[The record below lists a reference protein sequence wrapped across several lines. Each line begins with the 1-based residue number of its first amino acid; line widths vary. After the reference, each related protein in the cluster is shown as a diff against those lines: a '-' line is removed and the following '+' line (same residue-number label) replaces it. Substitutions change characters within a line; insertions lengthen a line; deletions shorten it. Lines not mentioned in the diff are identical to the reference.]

1 MTAEGSDGSG
11 GKGPAEPAGAPTAS
25 MSDLSTRRRWTLIS
39 LGLLRA
45 GGIAILLVALYY
57 LLPLDRPSP
66 SSLTVGLLV
75 GLLVLVATM
84 YWEVRAIVRARFPG
98 IRATQ
103 ALATTVPLFLLVF
116 AATYFMIAFHDPA
129 TFSEPLSRSD
139 ALYFTITTFATV
151 GFGDIAP
158 RSEAVRLLV
167 AVQVL
172 LDLVVLGLGIQVIVG
187 AVKKSRVRE
196 VPGVDAA

>member
-1 MTAEGSDGSG
+1 MTARAPVEGMPDDDGGEAGQGPMSG
-11 GKGPAEPAGAPTAS
+11 
-25 MSDLSTRRRWTLIS
+25 LSTRRRRTLIA

-45 GGIAILLVALYY
+45 SGIAVLLVALYY

-66 SSLTVGLLV
+66 SSLVVALV
-75 GLLVLVATM
+75 LCLLVLVTTM

-116 AATYFMIAFHDPA
+116 AATYFMIAFQDPT
-129 TFSEPLSRSD
+129 TFSEPLTRSD

-158 RSEAVRLLV
+158 RSEPVRLLV
-167 AVQVL
+167 AAQVL
-172 LDLVVLGLGIQVIVG
+172 LDLVILGLGIQVIFG
-187 AVKKSRVRE
+187 AVKKARTS
-196 VPGVDAA
+196 

>member
-1 MTAEGSDGSG
+1 MTAHAPVEGMPDDDGGEAGQGPMSG
-11 GKGPAEPAGAPTAS
+11 
-25 MSDLSTRRRWTLIS
+25 LSTRRRRTLIA

-45 GGIAILLVALYY
+45 SGIAVLLVALYY

-66 SSLTVGLLV
+66 SSLVVALV
-75 GLLVLVATM
+75 LCLLVLVTTM

-116 AATYFMIAFHDPA
+116 AATYFMIAFQDPT
-129 TFSEPLSRSD
+129 TFSEPLTRSD

-158 RSEAVRLLV
+158 RSEPVRLLV
-167 AVQVL
+167 AAQVL
-172 LDLVVLGLGIQVIVG
+172 LDLVILGLGIQVIFG
-187 AVKKSRVRE
+187 AVKKARTS
-196 VPGVDAA
+196 

>member
-1 MTAEGSDGSG
+1 MTAQAPVEGMPDDDGGEAGQGPMSG
-11 GKGPAEPAGAPTAS
+11 
-25 MSDLSTRRRWTLIS
+25 LSTRRRRTLIA

-45 GGIAILLVALYY
+45 SGIAVLLVALYY

-66 SSLTVGLLV
+66 SSLVVALV
-75 GLLVLVATM
+75 LCLLVLVTTM

-116 AATYFMIAFHDPA
+116 AATYFMIAFQDPT
-129 TFSEPLSRSD
+129 TFSEPLTRSD

-158 RSEAVRLLV
+158 RSEPVRLLV
-167 AVQVL
+167 AAQVL
-172 LDLVVLGLGIQVIVG
+172 LDLVILGLGIQVIFG
-187 AVKKSRVRE
+187 AVKKARTS
-196 VPGVDAA
+196 

>member
-1 MTAEGSDGSG
+1 
-11 GKGPAEPAGAPTAS
+11 
-25 MSDLSTRRRWTLIS
+25 MSDLSPRRRWTLIS

-45 GGIAILLVALYY
+45 GGIALYY
-57 LLPLDRPSP
+57 LLPLDRPSA
-66 SSLTVGLLV
+66 SSLTVALVIGLV
-75 GLLVLVATM
+75 VLVASM
-84 YWEVRAIVRARFPG
+84 FWEVRAIVRARFPG

-129 TFSEPLSRSD
+129 TFSEPLTRSD

-158 RSEAVRLLV
+158 RSEPVRLLV

-172 LDLVVLGLGIQVIVG
+172 LDLVILGLGIQVIVG

>member
-1 MTAEGSDGSG
+1 
-11 GKGPAEPAGAPTAS
+11 
-25 MSDLSTRRRWTLIS
+25 MSDLSPRRRWTLIS

-45 GGIAILLVALYY
+45 GGIAVLLVALYY
-57 LLPLDRPSP
+57 LLPLDRPSA
-66 SSLTVGLLV
+66 SSLTVALVIGLV
-75 GLLVLVATM
+75 VLVASM
-84 YWEVRAIVRARFPG
+84 FWEVRAIVRARFPG

-129 TFSEPLSRSD
+129 TFSEPLTRSD

-151 GFGDIAP
+151 GFGDIVP
-158 RSEAVRLLV
+158 RSEPVRLLV

-172 LDLVVLGLGIQVIVG
+172 LDLVILGLGIQVIVG

>member
-1 MTAEGSDGSG
+1 MTAQGSDVSG
-11 GKGPAEPAGAPTAS
+11 GKGPAEPAGAPRTS
-25 MSDLSTRRRWTLIS
+25 MSDLSARRRWTLIS

-45 GGIAILLVALYY
+45 GGIAVVLVALYY
-57 LLPLDRPSP
+57 LLPLDRPSA
-66 SSLTVGLLV
+66 SSLAVALAIGLV
-75 GLLVLVATM
+75 VLVATM
-84 YWEVRAIVRARFPG
+84 FWEVRAIVRARFPG

-116 AATYFMIAFHDPA
+116 AATYFMIAVHDPA
-129 TFSEPLSRSD
+129 TFSEPLTRSD

-158 RSEAVRLLV
+158 RSGPVRLLV

-172 LDLVVLGLGIQVIVG
+172 LDLVILGLGIQVIVG
-187 AVKKSRVRE
+187 AVKKSR
-196 VPGVDAA
+196 AA